1 MRAVLRLRLAR
12 RVANVINDAKC
23 RCQLRAVVGEGEVSV
38 RPQKM
43 GKFNHKTVGKLL
55 FAGDWDNFAKVI
67 LSVLRGSFLVVILVV
82 ILQKFFKITPQWCR
96 LN

>member
-23 RCQLRAVVGEGEVSV
+23 RCQLRAVAGEGEVSV

-55 FAGDWDNFAKVI
+55 FAGDWDNFASNV
-67 LSVLRGSFLVVILVV
+67 SLVSDVSL
-82 ILQKFFKITPQWCR
+82 LPF
-96 LN
+96 